1 MHAITFISYLFLG
14 LATPQDRALDIDT
27 FMEKVLERRDINWDD
42 FYNYTCRERETLE
55 VEGSLKAVPMQG
67 FLRENMWFVRDGYLV
82 RSPLSIN
89 GVKISRKDRDR
100 AERKW
105 IERVKKREE
114 KEGVDRDRF
123 FGFKFEPG
131 NYYFAGRQEFE
142 GREVVAVEYYPETFF
157 SDEEDEEEDPE
168 DKEIEKKLNKV
179 FLITMLIDP
188 AEHQI
193 VQMTIDNVGFDF
205 LPGGWLIRIGTI
217 EASMT
222 MHQPFGDIWLPRDII
237 AYGKVKTAAG
247 DLAVRYRMAFQDYAI
262 AETKARYRFA
272 PLGTVKPQP

>member
-1 MHAITFISYLFLG
+1 MYAIAFISYLFLG
-14 LATPQDRALDIDT
+14 FSPPQDRTNNIDD

-67 FLRENMWFVRDGYLV
+67 FLRENIWFVRDGYLV

-89 GVKISRKDRDR
+89 GVKISREERDR
-100 AERKW
+100 AELKW

-131 NYYFAGRQEFE
+131 NYYFAGRQQFE

-157 SDEEDEEEDPE
+157 SDDEEEDPE
-168 DKEIEKKLNKV
+168 DAEIEEKLNKV

-205 LPGGWLIRIGTI
+205 LPGGWLVRIGTI

-222 MHQPFGDIWLPRDII
+222 MHQPFGDIWLPRDIT
-237 AYGKVKTAAG
+237 AYGRVTTAAG
-247 DLAVRYRMAFQDYAI
+247 DLAIRYTMAFQDYAI
-262 AETKARYRFA
+262 AETKAKYRFA
-272 PLGTVKPQP
+272 PLGAVKKQP

>member
-1 MHAITFISYLFLG
+1 MQSIVLVSTLFLA
-14 LATPQDRALDIDT
+14 LALPQDSSTDIDD

-42 FYNYTCRERETLE
+42 FYNYTCREQEVLE
-55 VEGSLKAVPMQG
+55 VESSLEAVPMHG
-67 FLRENMWFVRDGYLV
+67 FLREHIWFVRDGYLV
-82 RSPLSIN
+82 RSPMSIN
-89 GVKISRKDRDR
+89 GVKLSREERDN

-131 NYYFAGRQEFE
+131 NYYFAGRKEYE

-157 SDEEDEEEDPE
+157 SDEDEEDPE
-168 DKEIEKKLNKV
+168 DAEIEEKLNKV

-188 AEHQI
+188 EEHQI

-205 LPGGWLIRIGTI
+205 LPGGWLVRIGTI

-222 MHQPFGDIWLPRDII
+222 MHQPFGDIWLPRDIK
-237 AYGKVKTAAG
+237 AYGKVTTAAG
-247 DLAVRYRMAFQDYAI
+247 DLAVRYTMDFHDYAI
-262 AETKARYRFA
+262 AETRARYRF
-272 PLGTVKPQP
+272 PPRGVEKKQP

>member
-14 LATPQDRALDIDT
+14 LAPSQDRASDIDA

-55 VEGSLKAVPMQG
+55 VEGSLQAVPMQG
-67 FLRENMWFVRDGYLV
+67 FLREHMWFVRDGYLV
-82 RSPLSIN
+82 RSPMSIN
-89 GVKISRKDRDR
+89 GVKISREDRDR

-131 NYYFAGRQEFE
+131 NYYFAGRREFE

-157 SDEEDEEEDPE
+157 SDEEEEDPE
-168 DKEIEKKLNKV
+168 DEEIEEKLNKV
-179 FLITMLIDP
+179 FLITMLVDP
-188 AEHQI
+188 TEHQI

-205 LPGGWLIRIGTI
+205 LPGGWLVRIGTI

-222 MHQPFGDIWLPRDII
+222 MHQPFGDIWLPRDIT
-237 AYGKVKTAAG
+237 AYGRVTTAAG

-272 PLGTVKPQP
+272 PLGTVKQQP

>member
-55 VEGSLKAVPMQG
+55 VEGSLEAVPMQG

-168 DKEIEKKLNKV
+168 DEEIEKKLNKV

>member
-55 VEGSLKAVPMQG
+55 VEGSLEAVPMQG

-89 GVKISRKDRDR
+89 GVKISRKDRDQ

-168 DKEIEKKLNKV
+168 DEEIEKKLNKV